1 MTMDQAIRFLMNH
14 GAAALFVAVLAEQA
28 GLPVP
33 SVPLLLAIGYVTGGY
48 TCSKQLH
55 RVSAYGSSFGL
66 ALSVVVTCV
75 FAVVALV
82 LSVRRR

>member
-1 MTMDQAIRFLMNH
+1 VKDDAQDYAVYRLVYVILASGAIVVV
-14 GAAALFVAVLAEQA
+14 AVIAAL
-28 GLPVP
+28 
-33 SVPLLLAIGYVTGGY
+33 LLLT
-48 TCSKQLH
+48 
-55 RVSAYGSSFGL
+55 AYGSSFGL